1 AAGHTTLAYYDPLTN
16 RPERITDP
24 LGRETV
30 LDYDNQGRLI
40 RATNAANESATVAYT
55 DRGQIQTITDP
66 AGNAWTF
73 AYDDFG
79 NLTAATD
86 PEGHTARYRYDA
98 ASRVIEATDPLGR
111 STRYAYDPMDRVTQ
125 VIDPKGHT
133 TTLAYRPDGRLA
145 TVTDAKGAVIES
157 NEYDVLGR
165 LTTRTD
171 ALGHTEQFTYDK
183 NDNLLTY
190 TDAAGQLTTFG
201 YDALDRLIGLVDADG
216 RSTEYQY
223 DLAGNLVWVADS
235 ASGDTRYDYDELDR
249 LTREISPRGTVEYA
263 YDAAGQLTARR
274 VNGLSLTTYGYDPAG
289 RVTTIEHDGRRAL
302 YRYDA
307 AGRLSEKE
315 LPNGIVQRY
324 AYSPAGDLLT
334 IAYLDA
340 SGSEVD
346 RIDYEYDGA
355 GNRIRRHRMRA
366 SSTPETL
373 FNGVYDDA
381 NRMLSYNG
389 YALSYDDNGNLV
401 SRETE
406 QGAVDYTWDARGQL
420 VAIDGPNGTA
430 RFKYDHQGR
439 RIERTVNGVTTGFL
453 YDGAQAVAELAGSA
467 LGATYHTGLMIDEV
481 LGRYAAAGDKQLL
494 SDALGSVVGL
504 ADEGGWVSDEYAY
517 SPFGESVH
525 TGADAGNSLG
535 YTGREDDGTGLYY
548 YRARYYD
555 PGLKRFISSDP
566 IGLLGGVN
574 SYAYVS
580 NDPLNFYDPYGLLRF
595 NFDQFANQ
603 VEANRF
609 DMNAVLGTL
618 VATEAFGTMPK
629 TPKELRA
636 FGPKNKINPLTG
648 QLSRWSGRFGTR
660 ALRVLGRTTFG
671 IAVGTL
677 TTGALVFEGFY
688 DWGVIGKAAWDALS
702 FDDNLCR

>member
-1 AAGHTTLAYYDPLTN
+1 
-16 RPERITDP
+16 
-24 LGRETV
+24 
-30 LDYDNQGRLI
+30 
-40 RATNAANESATVAYT
+40 
-55 DRGQIQTITDP
+55 
-66 AGNAWTF
+66 
-73 AYDDFG
+73 
-79 NLTAATD
+79 
-86 PEGHTARYRYDA
+86 
-98 ASRVIEATDPLGR
+98 
-111 STRYAYDPMDRVTQ
+111 M
-125 VIDPKGHT
+125 
-133 TTLAYRPDGRLA
+133 
-145 TVTDAKGAVIES
+145 
-157 NEYDVLGR
+157 
-165 LTTRTD
+165 
-171 ALGHTEQFTYDK
+171 
-183 NDNLLTY
+183 
-190 TDAAGQLTTFG
+190 
-201 YDALDRLIGLVDADG
+201 
-216 RSTEYQY
+216 
-223 DLAGNLVWVADS
+223 
-235 ASGDTRYDYDELDR
+235 
-249 LTREISPRGTVEYA
+249 EYA

-274 VNGLSLTTYGYDPAG
+274 VNGLSLTTYGYDAAG

-302 YRYDA
+302 YRYDT

-315 LPNGIVQRY
+315 LPNGIIQRY
-324 AYSPAGDLLT
+324 AYSPAGDLLS

-340 SGSEVD
+340 SSGEVD
-346 RIDYEYDGA
+346 RIDYAYDAA
-355 GNRIRRHRMRA
+355 GNRIRRNRTRT

-389 YALSYDDNGNLV
+389 YALNYDDNGNLI

-406 QGAVDYTWDARGQL
+406 QGPVAYSWDARGQL

-439 RIERTVNGVTTGFL
+439 RIEKTVNGVTTGFL

-525 TGADAGNSLG
+525 TGADERNSLG

-580 NDPLNFYDPYGLLRF
+580 GNPISRIDPLGLAWYNDWHFNRNNYNEYVNQDYAQRNWEKLPPNKSIFHQMGKGNESNVKYIFSDGHSEVVFDKSGRLVTDPVNAGTYNFYSPHY
-595 NFDQFANQ
+595 
-603 VEANRF
+603 
-609 DMNAVLGTL
+609 VLGIPHL
-618 VATEAFGTMPK
+618 IVNIIPYF
-629 TPKELRA
+629 
-636 FGPKNKINPLTG
+636 I
-648 QLSRWSGRFGTR
+648 
-660 ALRVLGRTTFG
+660 
-671 IAVGTL
+671 
-677 TTGALVFEGFY
+677 
-688 DWGVIGKAAWDALS
+688 WGNDENEQTDII
-702 FDDNLCR
+702 CRISASCKPVERRCYQ